1 MTVIE
6 FLEQSLWCTVKRN
19 HLYLKRERI
28 RFIVKFFFFFL
39 GEFMVKILYFRFENI
54 HSVISFKIINN
65 VVLDI
70 LLYL

>member
-1 MTVIE
+1 
-6 FLEQSLWCTVKRN
+6 
-19 HLYLKRERI
+19 
-28 RFIVKFFFFFL
+28 
-39 GEFMVKILYFRFENI
+39 MVKILYFRFENI